1 MAGNQIR
8 NDPDG
13 YACRSI
19 STGRTGRIHYDP
31 AWNSGIDANGQLSP
45 VALKRQIAV
54 T

>member
-1 MAGNQIR
+1 MAGNQVR
-8 NDPDG
+8 KDPDG

-19 STGRTGRIHYDP
+19 STDRAGRIHYDP

-45 VALKRQIAV
+45 VALKRLIAV